1 MPILT
6 YRILVGIFFK
16 NNIMETLVEIITEL
30 RQEITVL
37 QNLVDLKKEEIE
49 KEKASSLFWFKK
61 FNEPDTTVNPA
72 ENE

>member
-6 YRILVGIFFK
+6 YWILVGIFFK

-37 QNLVDLKKEEIE
+37 QNLVDLQKEEIE

-61 FNEPDTTVNPA
+61 FNELEETFKAKN
-72 ENE
+72 NE